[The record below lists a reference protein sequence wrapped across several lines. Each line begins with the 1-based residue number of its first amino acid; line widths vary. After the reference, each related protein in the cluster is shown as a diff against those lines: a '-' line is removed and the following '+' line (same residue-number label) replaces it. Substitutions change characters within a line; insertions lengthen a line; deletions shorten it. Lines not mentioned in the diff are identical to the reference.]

1 MKPSLK
7 NLKQVVRKSNE
18 PEPYARY
25 VIRPISIYFTWIF
38 VRTPLTANQVT
49 VLQEVIGV
57 TGAVLLGFGRVEYA
71 LVGAF
76 LLQLGYVLDCTDGE
90 VARWKGQ
97 QSINGV
103 FLDLIGHAIIIPG
116 YMFTLGFG
124 VWMQTGYLEALIAG
138 FLSAL
143 FVERIE
149 RNTLLAVV
157 DTLATSA
164 GTPQYSFDHIRKRLD
179 EPIEEIDMGSAGN
192 IGRRSWFQILFR
204 YPDSMNV
211 ITVVIL
217 LDFLFHGVSI
227 GTRFYPMTYFLTL
240 MYGAVLTLGRLW
252 RIRRVFKSNLTE
264 VRFLQIIKLASKID
278 RGR

>member
-1 MKPSLK
+1 M
-7 NLKQVVRKSNE
+7 
-18 PEPYARY
+18 
-25 VIRPISIYFTWIF
+25 
-38 VRTPLTANQVT
+38 
-49 VLQEVIGV
+49 
-57 TGAVLLGFGRVEYA
+57 
-71 LVGAF
+71 
-76 LLQLGYVLDCTDGE
+76 
-90 VARWKGQ
+90 ARWKGQ